1 MTETLRWIFLF
12 RGIDF
17 QFGSYL
23 GSDFHTMVKKL
34 KVFFLWSF
42 VKHFSSLSYRTFLSK
57 YAYDDRGTLS
67 INQIPALR
75 KQSPASEI
83 IDSKKFTGMR
93 FFWFQFGFATM
104 VSFQALSLNS
114 NSVTGCLT
122 QTSCLRLGWSAQQVW
137 ARASVIIRIILDQK
151 QPKHGRLNNSEYF
164 SYSICPKKNNRL
176 EVICDASFW
185 SFLSILISMGPVKI
199 CDSISFFSG

>member
-17 QFGSYL
+17 QFSSYL
-23 GSDFHTMVKKL
+23 ESDFHTMVKKL

-93 FFWFQFGFATM
+93 FFWFQFGFTTM

-137 ARASVIIRIILDQK
+137 ARASVIIRIILEQK
-151 QPKHGRLNNSEYF
+151 KPIIAMLGDLCEYSEYW
-164 SYSICPKKNNRL
+164 SYSYEARL
-176 EVICDASFW
+176 FACNLINALKDSSIVIIWYLD
-185 SFLSILISMGPVKI
+185 V
-199 CDSISFFSG
+199 D